1 MGDIFIKD
9 PNLDVSCG
17 TDAIVGQNAM
27 IGPGK
32 FSYIIV
38 NDSDDEAFVSMVAAL
53 TVSTDPNP
61 VFTNQD
67 LQRLISPHSS
77 FAQGEFTIFGQKS
90 FDQPGQVTTTAS
102 LTFTLFPSGQVI
114 FDSITSTANS
124 MLWLLS

>member
-1 MGDIFIKD
+1 MHGPEQSSYREVIIGDIFIKD

-17 TDAIVGQNAM
+17 TDAIVGQQPM
-27 IGPGK
+27 IRPGK

-77 FAQGEFTIFGQKS
+77 FAQGEFTISAKNHLINL
-90 FDQPGQVTTTAS
+90 AS
-102 LTFTLFPSGQVI
+102 RQQL
-114 FDSITSTANS
+114 
-124 MLWLLS
+124 LLSHSPCFQADR